1 MTWKVLMVDV
11 DGVVI
16 RHPAGLRWD
25 HDMRADLG
33 LDPDLLQQRFFAA
46 HFRDIITGRAD
57 LHDRLGPVL
66 GEIAPHLTSQALAD
80 YWFAKD
86 AHLDQTL
93 LDDLAALRADG
104 VPMHLATVQEHH
116 RARYLWDILGLKDRF
131 EAIHYAA
138 DYGVGKPDPAFFR
151 AVEARTGLASGDLLL
166 LDDSPRNVE
175 GARAC
180 GWSAV
185 LWDGTRTLAEALA

>member
-25 HDMRADLG
+25 HHMRADLG
-33 LDPDLLQQRFFAA
+33 LDPEVLQQRFFAI
-46 HFRDIITGRAD
+46 HFQDIVSGRAD

-66 GEIAPHLTSQALAD
+66 ADIAPQLTSQALAD
-80 YWFAKD
+80 YWFAQD
-86 AHLDQTL
+86 AHLDQSL
-93 LDDLAALRADG
+93 LNDLAALRADG

-116 RARYLWDILGLKDRF
+116 RARYLWETLKLKDRF

-151 AVEARTGLASGDLLL
+151 AVEARTGLTAGDLLL

-175 GARAC
+175 AARAC

-185 LWDGTRTLAEALA
+185 LWDGTQTLAEALA

>member
-25 HDMRADLG
+25 HHMRADLG
-33 LDPDLLQQRFFAA
+33 LDPEVLQQRFFAI
-46 HFRDIITGRAD
+46 HFQDIVSGRAD

-66 GEIAPHLTSQALAD
+66 ADIAPQLTSQALAD
-80 YWFAKD
+80 YWFAQD
-86 AHLDQTL
+86 AHLDQSL
-93 LDDLAALRADG
+93 LNDLAALRADG

-151 AVEARTGLASGDLLL
+151 AVEARTGLTAGDLLL
-166 LDDSPRNVE
+166 LDDSRRNVE
-175 GARAC
+175 AAQAC

-185 LWDGTRTLAEALA
+185 LWDGTQTLAEALV